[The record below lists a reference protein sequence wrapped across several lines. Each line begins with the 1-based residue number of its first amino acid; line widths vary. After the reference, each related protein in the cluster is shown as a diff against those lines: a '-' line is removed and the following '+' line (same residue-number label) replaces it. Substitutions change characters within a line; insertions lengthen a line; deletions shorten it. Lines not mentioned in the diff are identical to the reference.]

1 MRELENMNAQDA
13 STDIK
18 HFLTFLESKYGSD
31 VLEEAENIVNEVD
44 ALLDSKGVAGVVAGV
59 IMFQTQ
65 LFALNNLAEDIE
77 E

>member
-1 MRELENMNAQDA
+1 MNELEEMNEQDA

-18 HFLTFLESKYGSD
+18 YFLTFLESKYGSD
-31 VLEEAENIVNEVD
+31 VVDEAAKIVNEVD

-65 LFALNNLAEDIE
+65 LLALNNMAEEIE